1 MMFERSLCLDEQ
13 QRESIVE
20 IKAAVKATDYWRAGY
35 LASSSFYS
43 STQFSFV
50 LQIAPSLNPILHDF
64 LCAFLCFGN
73 KKSSL
78 VLADQSEWGPT
89 HQHPRIP
96 STVCCPTILFL
107 ACKISQLLI
116 HSVHALLQF
125 LRSITKPL
133 VAPWGIYPARSSQT
147 FCEPSRVH
155 LTQ

>member
-20 IKAAVKATDYWRAGY
+20 IKAAVKATYYWRAGY
-35 LASSSFYS
+35 LASSSYS

-78 VLADQSEWGPT
+78 VLADQSE
-89 HQHPRIP
+89 
-96 STVCCPTILFL
+96 
-107 ACKISQLLI
+107 
-116 HSVHALLQF
+116 
-125 LRSITKPL
+125 
-133 VAPWGIYPARSSQT
+133 
-147 FCEPSRVH
+147 
-155 LTQ
+155 

>member
-35 LASSSFYS
+35 LASSSSYS

-50 LQIAPSLNPILHDF
+50 LQIAPSLNPILHHF
-64 LCAFLCFGN
+64 ICAFLCFGN

-78 VLADQSEWGPT
+78 VQSERGPT

-96 STVCCPTILFL
+96 STVLPP
-107 ACKISQLLI
+107 
-116 HSVHALLQF
+116 QF
-125 LRSITKPL
+125 CSSH
-133 VAPWGIYPARSSQT
+133 ARSVSSSFT
-147 FCEPSRVH
+147 V
-155 LTQ
+155 